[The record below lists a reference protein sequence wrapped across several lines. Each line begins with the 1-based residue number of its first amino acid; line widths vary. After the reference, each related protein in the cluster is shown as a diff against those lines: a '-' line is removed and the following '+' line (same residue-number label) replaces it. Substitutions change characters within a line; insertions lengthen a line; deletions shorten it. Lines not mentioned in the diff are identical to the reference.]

1 MKSKQVLDPIDE
13 MDEDNYHN
21 SDINIPRPN
30 QFPPSSQYN
39 QIDS

>member
-1 MKSKQVLDPIDE
+1 MKSKQVLDPINE

-39 QIDS
+39 